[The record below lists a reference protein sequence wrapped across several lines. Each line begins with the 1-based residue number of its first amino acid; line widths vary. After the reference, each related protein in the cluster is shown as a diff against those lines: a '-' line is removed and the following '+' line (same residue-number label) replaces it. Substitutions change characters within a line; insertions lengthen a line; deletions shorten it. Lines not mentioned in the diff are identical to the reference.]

1 MSDQTTDQLLGD
13 TTEVVDQAPAEAV
26 DQPDTPETDT
36 PDEGKEAA
44 KYRRRLRDTEKE
56 RDALLEQVDTLRRE
70 AIERLAAQHLAKPE
84 GLWAA
89 GVTVDQLLDDDGHID
104 QKKVT
109 AATQAAI
116 TDLGLARK
124 LSNHVPR
131 EGGNPRPGG
140 GDRFTEAFS
149 PR

>member
-13 TTEVVDQAPAEAV
+13 TTEV
-26 DQPDTPETDT
+26 
-36 PDEGKEAA
+36 
-44 KYRRRLRDTEKE
+44 
-56 RDALLEQVDTLRRE
+56 
-70 AIERLAAQHLAKPE
+70 
-84 GLWAA
+84 
-89 GVTVDQLLDDDGHID
+89 VDQLLDDDGHID